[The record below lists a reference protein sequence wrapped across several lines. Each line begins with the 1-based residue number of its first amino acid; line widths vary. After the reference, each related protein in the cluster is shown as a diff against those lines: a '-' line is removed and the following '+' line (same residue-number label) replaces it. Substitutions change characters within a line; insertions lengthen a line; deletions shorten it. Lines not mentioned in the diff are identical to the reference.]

1 MANIISSKIADFIIK
16 FPPFDK
22 LKTEEVIRLSE
33 EAEVLYFKV
42 GETVFKQ
49 KEKAKPFI
57 YFLKEG
63 QVLLRE
69 IEDTEKKL
77 VDICD
82 EGELFGVR
90 AMLTGNPYVFEAYC
104 KEESLVYGFPL
115 SVFKPIVESNN
126 NVSLFFASG
135 LASGQ
140 KSTDS
145 NSFQKQNKNN
155 KISDFLSWQK
165 PLDELNEPLLLVK
178 SNSSIRSAAL
188 KMTDETSDGLIV
200 TDEEG
205 KPLGIVTD
213 TDFRVK
219 VAGGAYSIEDPISK
233 IMSTD
238 LISKPIGLPLAEYL
252 ISMLKHNIKH
262 LLITKGNDVAGIFS
276 QQTLFSH
283 LQFNPFS
290 ILYNIESAE
299 NVEKLCYQ
307 RDKVDQF
314 LEYYLEQNIKTSV
327 ISQLITTI
335 NDALIKKAIQF
346 AISELEKEKYYGPD
360 VAFAWLSLG
369 SEGREEQLLRTDQDN
384 AIIFGNVNAAQLNY
398 TREYFIQLARRVN
411 DILHQAGFEYC
422 PANMMA
428 GNPDWCLSI
437 SEWKDR
443 FGGWIHTPEK
453 EALLLSTIFFD
464 YRYVYGDT
472 ELVGKLDA
480 FLNKE
485 IQANKIFLNFLAKNA
500 TKNPAPLSFFKNLV
514 VERSGSH
521 KEEFDLKAR
530 AIMPLTDIARLLCL
544 EAGNSTIKNTVERY
558 RFLAEQDKSRKAL
571 FLQALQAYEFL
582 MHFRASQG
590 IRNNDSGRFIP
601 IKEISKFDRQVL
613 RNSFEP
619 ISDLQQMI
627 ELRFQLNYFS

>member
-22 LKTEEVIRLSE
+22 LEADEVLRLSE
-33 EAEVLYFKV
+33 EAEVLYFKA

-49 KEKAKPFI
+49 KEKARAFI

-69 IEDTEKKL
+69 TNNAEKKL

-104 KEESLVYGFPL
+104 QEESLVYAFPL
-115 SVFKPIVESNN
+115 KVFKPIVESNN
-126 NVSLFFASG
+126 HVSLFFASG

-140 KSTDS
+140 KTIGPNTIYRENKRST
-145 NSFQKQNKNN
+145 
-155 KISDFLSWQK
+155 ISDFLSWQK
-165 PLDELNEPLLLVK
+165 PLEELNEPLLKVESK
-178 SNSSIRSAAL
+178 TSIQSAAQ
-188 KMTDETSDGLIV
+188 KMAGVSDGLIV
-200 TDEEG
+200 IDEDG

-213 TDFRVK
+213 TDFRSK
-219 VAGGAYSIEDPISK
+219 VAVGIYSIDHPISE
-233 IMSTD
+233 IMSTN
-238 LISKPIGLPLAEYL
+238 LISRPLGLPLAEYL

-262 LLITKGNDVAGIFS
+262 LLITKEDELVGIFS

-290 ILYNIESAE
+290 ILYNIEYAE
-299 NVEKLCYQ
+299 NVEKLCHY
-307 RDKVDQF
+307 RNKVDQF
-314 LEYYLEQNIKTSV
+314 LGYYLEQNIKTFV
-327 ISQLITTI
+327 ISQLITTV
-335 NDALIKKAIQF
+335 NDALIKKAIHF
-346 AISELEKEKYYGPD
+346 AITALEEEKYFRPD
-360 VAFAWLSLG
+360 VPFAWLSLG

-384 AIIFGNVNAAQLNY
+384 AIIFGNVNAAQLTY
-398 TREYFIQLARRVN
+398 TREYFIQLGRRVN
-411 DILHQAGFEYC
+411 DILYEAGFEYC

-437 SEWKDR
+437 SEWQDR
-443 FGGWIHTPEK
+443 FGAWIHSPEK
-453 EALLLSTIFFD
+453 EALLFSTIFFD
-464 YRYVYGDT
+464 YRFIYGDE
-472 ELVGKLDA
+472 ELVKKLNN
-480 FLNKE
+480 FLVKE
-485 IQANKIFLNFLAKNA
+485 IQSNKIFLNFLAKNA
-500 TKNPAPLSFFKNLV
+500 TKNPPPLSFFKSFV

-530 AIMPLTDIARLLCL
+530 AMMPLTDIARILCL
-544 EAGNSTIKNTVERY
+544 DAGNIAINSTLERY
-558 RFLAEQDKSRKAL
+558 RFLAEKDKSRKDL
-571 FLQALQAYEFL
+571 FLQAMQAYEFL
-582 MHFRASQG
+582 MHFRASEG
-590 IRNNDSGRFIP
+590 IRNKDSGRFIP

-627 ELRFQLNYFS
+627 ELKFQLNYFS